1 MKPVHLARIA
11 ATILILGTAACG
23 SHKTTVVTSDGG
35 TVTTSDDNKTATV
48 KTDQGTATYGQGAV
62 APSTLGLPIYPGA
75 QAKGNGAASIQTAA
89 GSSQMINLQTADSFD
104 KVYAFYKQQM
114 PANSE
119 KMKMSAG
126 GTSMAEFQVGDT
138 DADRKSVAIT
148 QKGSD
153 PTSILITHET
163 TTGQASPAATDAGP
177 SAPPS
182 PDAMGT

>member
-1 MKPVHLARIA
+1 
-11 ATILILGTAACG
+11 
-23 SHKTTVVTSDGG
+23 
-35 TVTTSDDNKTATV
+35 
-48 KTDQGTATYGQGAV
+48 
-62 APSTLGLPIYPGA
+62 
-75 QAKGNGAASIQTAA
+75 
-89 GSSQMINLQTADSFD
+89 
-104 KVYAFYKQQM
+104 
-114 PANSE
+114 
-119 KMKMSAG
+119 
-126 GTSMAEFQVGDT
+126 MAEFQVGDT

>member
-1 MKPVHLARIA
+1 
-11 ATILILGTAACG
+11 
-23 SHKTTVVTSDGG
+23 
-35 TVTTSDDNKTATV
+35 
-48 KTDQGTATYGQGAV
+48 
-62 APSTLGLPIYPGA
+62 
-75 QAKGNGAASIQTAA
+75 
-89 GSSQMINLQTADSFD
+89 MINLQTADSFD

-153 PTSILITHET
+153 PTSILITMRRRRAKRVRRQPTPVPRRRPRPTPWERDSQSAID
-163 TTGQASPAATDAGP
+163 GGPA
-177 SAPPS
+177 
-182 PDAMGT
+182 